1 MVFYDDIH
9 LTTTFDQLI
18 DYLTKK
24 GISITKVKFSQD
36 ANGEA
41 WIEHDVKENKIKNNY
56 LEGFYTEFE
65 LEGTCL
71 KHTTI
76 NIQKEAGF
84 VGFVLYLKW
93 TEVVSHDVV
102 RIQQEIV
109 QCLVELYHTL
119 PFEYAFIGHEMEVEL
134 HPDDVEKTLQ
144 EHHAF
149 PVVLIVKGDYLVIFY
164 GDTLIDG
171 LTTQERGKK
180 YLKVK
185 REQ

>member
-1 MVFYDDIH
+1 M
-9 LTTTFDQLI
+9 
-18 DYLTKK
+18 
-24 GISITKVKFSQD
+24 
-36 ANGEA
+36 
-41 WIEHDVKENKIKNNY
+41 
-56 LEGFYTEFE
+56 
-65 LEGTCL
+65 
-71 KHTTI
+71 
-76 NIQKEAGF
+76 
-84 VGFVLYLKW
+84 GFVLYLKW

-119 PFEYAFIGHEMEVEL
+119 TFEYAFIGHEMEVEI
-134 HPDDVEKTLQ
+134 HPDDVEMSLQ
-144 EHHAF
+144 KHQAF
-149 PVVLIVKGDYLVIFY
+149 PVVLIGKGDYLVVFY

>member
-9 LTTTFDQLI
+9 LITTFHKLT
-18 DYLTKK
+18 DYFTKK
-24 GISITKVKFSQD
+24 GILITEVKFSQD

-71 KHTTI
+71 KHTTM

-84 VGFVLYLKW
+84 VGFVLCLNW

-119 PFEYAFIGHEMEVEL
+119 PFEYAFSGHEMEVEL
-134 HPDDVEKTLQ
+134 HPDDVEKSLQ

-149 PVVLIVKGDYLVIFY
+149 PVVLIGKGDYLVIFY